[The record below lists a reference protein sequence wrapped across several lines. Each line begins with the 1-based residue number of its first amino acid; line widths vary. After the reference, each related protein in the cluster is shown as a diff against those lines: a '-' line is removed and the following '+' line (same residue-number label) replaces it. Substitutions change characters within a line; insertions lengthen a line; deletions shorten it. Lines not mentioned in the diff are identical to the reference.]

1 MIRKIKLIYKTPFFR
16 SVLHVF
22 KRPLEEPDQ
31 KGGQL
36 LNQTELKIIFG
47 NLPPIY
53 DVHMKMLAVS
63 GLLVIIN
70 VFITFR
76 FSQSQTKFTSRY

>member
-1 MIRKIKLIYKTPFFR
+1 M
-16 SVLHVF
+16 HVF

-63 GLLVIIN
+63 GLLVD
-70 VFITFR
+70 VFWCQPIMLIQVV
-76 FSQSQTKFTSRY
+76 STS